1 MTIRQESAMHNVN
14 VEALEA
20 TVAAADAD
28 PAAAV
33 QPIALSGEWQVEPGS
48 AQFTTQ
54 IPIPSGG
61 TVEFAADFPPPMGGT
76 GAAPSPL
83 AYCFWGGIA
92 CYAMTF
98 AQEAAREGIELRALR
113 GRVDA
118 QMDMTRALG
127 LTELPPVEQLNW
139 TLEVDS
145 DATDA
150 EIEQLRQIA
159 DDRCPGAWCLR
170 NPLTV
175 NTAVERA

>member
-1 MTIRQESAMHNVN
+1 MHNVN

-20 TVAAADAD
+20 TAAAAAAD
-28 PAAAV
+28 PAAALQQV
-33 QPIALSGEWQVEPGS
+33 ALTGDWQVEEG
-48 AQFTTQ
+48 ATQFTTQ

-61 TVEFAADFPPPMGGT
+61 VVDFAADFPPPMGGT

-127 LTELPPVEQLNW
+127 LSEQPPLEEINW

-145 DATDA
+145 DADDA
-150 EIEQLRQIA
+150 AIEKLRQIA
-159 DDRCPGAWCLR
+159 DARCPGAWCLR
-170 NPLTV
+170 NPLTI
-175 NTAVERA
+175 NTAVERS